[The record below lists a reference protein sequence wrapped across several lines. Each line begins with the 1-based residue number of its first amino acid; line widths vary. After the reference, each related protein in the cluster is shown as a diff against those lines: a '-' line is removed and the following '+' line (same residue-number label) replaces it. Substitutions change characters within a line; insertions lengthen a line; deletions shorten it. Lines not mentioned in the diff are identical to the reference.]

1 MKKLYYTNGK
11 LGFDFEDFFIT
22 DPFISTC
29 CRFDVDPIK
38 EYGLNK
44 KQVKRFNKIFTNRNR
59 KKKNKMVKSIKI
71 ENAKRILEK
80 FDSWKYD
87 IYESNKSD
95 WTKQDD
101 KDVNEIE
108 KLLKQQ
114 ASEMKGERLK

>member
-1 MKKLYYTNGK
+1 
-11 LGFDFEDFFIT
+11 
-22 DPFISTC
+22 
-29 CRFDVDPIK
+29 
-38 EYGLNK
+38 
-44 KQVKRFNKIFTNRNR
+44 
-59 KKKNKMVKSIKI
+59 MVKSIKI